1 MKELKTIIENG
12 KALSPVL
19 PSEIKN
25 YLIDIDGTICDDVP
39 NEEPERM
46 VTAVPY
52 PDALEFCNK
61 WFDEGP
67 VITFFT
73 SRTENLREITETWL
87 QQNGFKYHYVLM
99 NKPRGGNYQWI
110 DNHLVKATRYNGKFT
125 DLIRTQAEIEVFN
138 DQ

>member
-1 MKELKTIIENG
+1 
-12 KALSPVL
+12 
-19 PSEIKN
+19 
-25 YLIDIDGTICDDVP
+25 
-39 NEEPERM
+39 M

-61 WFDEGP
+61 WYDEGP

-110 DNHLVKATRYNGKFT
+110 DNHLVKATRYNGRFT